1 MHSFPPSFYLFIYF
15 SLFYLFSSFS
25 FSFFFFHPPGRRLL
39 FCLYEVS
46 VAPKGSLVITAKK
59 RTWSLLLLSFL
70 GEEHGLDVGQNASLG
85 NGDTGQE
92 LVQFLIVADGQL
104 QVTGD
109 NSGLLVVT
117 GSIAGQLQDF
127 CGQVLHDGGQVNW
140 GTGTYALSIVA
151 LAQKTVDTT
160 YGELESSPA
169 ATGLGLALNF
179 ASLATS
185 RHDDADAVAS
195 TVATEKFF
203 AKNPANLALY
213 TILHTP
219 HCQQPANWNSSRLNA
234 QGLCLSQPH
243 I

>member
-1 MHSFPPSFYLFIYF
+1 MHTIPPL
-15 SLFYLFSSFS
+15 
-25 FSFFFFHPPGRRLL
+25 FFFFIPLDVVL
-39 FCLYEVS
+39 FILFVYMKSS

-70 GEEHGLDVGQNASLG
+70 GEEHSLDVGQNASLG

-92 LVQFLIVADGQL
+92 LVQFLVVADGQL
-104 QVTGD
+104 QMAGD

-169 ATGLGLALNF
+169 ATGLGLALDF

-185 RHDDADAVAS
+185 RHDENALAS
-195 TVATEKFF
+195 TVTTE
-203 AKNPANLALY
+203 NLTKTLLFY
-213 TILHTP
+213 TILRANHS
-219 HCQQPANWNSSRLNA
+219 QQPANRNSSRTACATASCIYKAWHDGCKQQNFVL
-234 QGLCLSQPH
+234 
-243 I
+243 